1 MSKEAEK
8 IKEIEKQLAKARYN
22 KATEKWFGL
31 MKSRIAQLKRKQE
44 ERKAKKGKGE
54 GFFVKKSG
62 DATVIMMG
70 FPSVGKSTLLNALTG
85 AKSKTGAYEFTTL
98 KVIPGVM
105 HYNQAKIQI
114 LDVPGIISGAAAGK
128 GRGKEVLAM
137 GRNADLILITI
148 DAQHPEHYKA
158 LLKEIYDSNIRIN
171 QKKPNIKITKKEKGG
186 ISISSITKQKLSKET
201 FIEILKNYKIAN
213 ADVVLRETV
222 NIDQF
227 IDVIENNRK
236 YIPAIVVITKTDLID
251 TKTLE
256 KLKKEFKE
264 AAFISAET
272 GKGIKELKEKIFETL
287 NFARIYLK
295 EINKKPDLEEPMV
308 LKKPVTLKTVCEH
321 IHRDFVKK
329 FKYARVWGKSAKFPG
344 QDFRKLDKELEDGDI
359 VEIHLV

>member
-222 NIDQF
+222 NIDQ
-227 IDVIENNRK
+227 
-236 YIPAIVVITKTDLID
+236 
-251 TKTLE
+251 
-256 KLKKEFKE
+256 
-264 AAFISAET
+264 
-272 GKGIKELKEKIFETL
+272 
-287 NFARIYLK
+287 
-295 EINKKPDLEEPMV
+295 
-308 LKKPVTLKTVCEH
+308 
-321 IHRDFVKK
+321 
-329 FKYARVWGKSAKFPG
+329 
-344 QDFRKLDKELEDGDI
+344 
-359 VEIHLV
+359 

>member
-1 MSKEAEK
+1 
-8 IKEIEKQLAKARYN
+8 
-22 KATEKWFGL
+22 
-31 MKSRIAQLKRKQE
+31 
-44 ERKAKKGKGE
+44 
-54 GFFVKKSG
+54 
-62 DATVIMMG
+62 
-70 FPSVGKSTLLNALTG
+70 
-85 AKSKTGAYEFTTL
+85 
-98 KVIPGVM
+98 
-105 HYNQAKIQI
+105 
-114 LDVPGIISGAAAGK
+114 
-128 GRGKEVLAM
+128 
-137 GRNADLILITI
+137 
-148 DAQHPEHYKA
+148 
-158 LLKEIYDSNIRIN
+158 
-171 QKKPNIKITKKEKGG
+171 
-186 ISISSITKQKLSKET
+186 
-201 FIEILKNYKIAN
+201 
-213 ADVVLRETV
+213 
-222 NIDQF
+222 
-227 IDVIENNRK
+227 VIENNRK